1 MAESKQVWLRA
12 FWGFDPE
19 NEGYYGFT
27 QEGDRAAFAKNAKAG
42 DWVLIYGAI
51 SDHTA
56 DHEKRQA
63 LGFLELSEEFCFD
76 VDRMSQKAIDRREK
90 GNFSHR
96 WNYGLKVTRAW
107 RLYHNVH
114 IKHIAVE
121 AYANLHRFERTTR
134 GILLNAKE
142 QERALS
148 YPIFEV
154 NVFGESPIPA
164 AAVSDTVQAATIFE
178 PSKGPPPSF
187 GVKTVV
193 TEDGENEI
201 YLMKFS
207 GAVETLLGNKDSSY
221 YGKKLF
227 KVGRSNDPRRR
238 LSELNWG
245 FPKPSIVSWQ
255 LVSTH
260 PYKDGQSAH
269 DSETMLKNVF
279 AAKFNSVGGEFFVG
293 PEIDILNTFVQHCS
307 STSPVI
313 KGAPAK
319 LKKKFA

>member
-1 MAESKQVWLRA
+1 MVESKQVWLRA

-27 QEGDRAAFAKNAKAG
+27 HEGDRIAFAKNAKAG

-51 SDHTA
+51 SHHTA
-56 DHEKRQA
+56 DNEKRQA

-76 VDRMSQKAIDRREK
+76 VDRMSQQAIDRREK
-90 GNFSHR
+90 GKFSHR
-96 WNYGLKVTRAW
+96 WNFGLRVTRAW
-107 RLYHNVH
+107 RLHNNVH

-148 YPIFEV
+148 YPIYEV

-164 AAVSDTVQAATIFE
+164 TAVLDTAQAATIFE

-187 GVKTVV
+187 GIKTVI
-193 TEDGENEI
+193 TEDGENKI

-207 GAVETLLGNKDSSY
+207 GAVEILLGKSHSD

-238 LSELNWG
+238 LSELNSG
-245 FPKPSIVSWQ
+245 FPKSSVVSWQ

-269 DSETMLKNVF
+269 NSETLLKNVF
-279 AAKFNSVGGEFFVG
+279 ATKFDSVGGEFFIG
-293 PEIDILNTFVQHCS
+293 SEIDIQSAFVQHCVS
-307 STSPVI
+307 ASPVI